1 MEADKFGK
9 TEGRLYRYFENIKRI
24 ASLNEQ
30 NVELEKRYDH
40 VDEILRTS
48 NFNFDISIGSI
59 GFEERVQT
67 SCTGESVVEKQMFQ
81 QAESLIKEQRII
93 RKTQFKNLTRI
104 NELERNNIKMRVT
117 IAMLEEEDKRFI
129 FYKYNKKLSIEAISE
144 EFNLSIRTTYRLR
157 KQIIEKIMKLL

>member
-30 NVELEKRYDH
+30 NVELDKRYDH

-59 GFEERVQT
+59 G
-67 SCTGESVVEKQMFQ
+67 
-81 QAESLIKEQRII
+81 
-93 RKTQFKNLTRI
+93 
-104 NELERNNIKMRVT
+104 
-117 IAMLEEEDKRFI
+117 
-129 FYKYNKKLSIEAISE
+129 
-144 EFNLSIRTTYRLR
+144 LR
-157 KQIIEKIMKLL
+157 KEYKLHALVKV